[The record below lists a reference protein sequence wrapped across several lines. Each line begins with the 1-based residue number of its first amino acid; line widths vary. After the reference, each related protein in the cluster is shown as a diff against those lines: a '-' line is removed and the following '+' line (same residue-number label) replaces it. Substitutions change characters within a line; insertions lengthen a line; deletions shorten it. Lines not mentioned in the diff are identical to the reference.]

1 MISTL
6 RTKRTIEGS
15 RTARARR
22 RLATYLDLVQFQHT
36 VFALPFALAG
46 AVLGG
51 GGRPATAALL
61 LAVVAVVGLRTA
73 AMAFN
78 RLADRRFDAA
88 NPRTAERALV
98 TGEVSP
104 GAARALLVAGLALFA
119 AACAALGPWP
129 LRLAPLFAALAFGYS
144 FMKRWSAASHFV
156 LGAALALAPFG
167 GWLAT
172 AGDPRGYPWML
183 SLGVALWVAGFDIV
197 YACQDEAVDR
207 ATGLHSIPA
216 ALGAPRALRLAAA
229 LHLGAFLAFV
239 ATGALTGLAWPFF
252 AGLAG
257 VAAALFV
264 EHRAVS
270 ASDLSRIRFA
280 FFTLNG
286 VVSVTV
292 LAAVVAAFA
301 VAD

>member
-1 MISTL
+1 M
-6 RTKRTIEGS
+6 KRLP
-15 RTARARR
+15 ARIFE
-22 RLATYLDLVQFQHT
+22 LVQFQHT

-51 GGRPATAALL
+51 RGRPATAPLL
-61 LAVVAVVGLRTA
+61 LAIVAVVGLRTA

-78 RLADRRFDAA
+78 RIADRRFDAT
-88 NPRTAERALV
+88 NPRTAARSLV
-98 TGEVSP
+98 TGELSL
-104 GAARALLVAGLALFA
+104 ATAWALLAAGLALFV
-119 AACAALGPWP
+119 AACAALGTWP

-144 FMKRWSAASHFV
+144 FMKRFTAASHFV

-172 AGDPRGYPWML
+172 SGDPRGYPWTL

-207 ATGLHSIPA
+207 ATGLHSVPA
-216 ALGAPRALRLAAA
+216 KLGAARALRLAAA
-229 LHLGAFLAFV
+229 LHAGAFLAFV
-239 ATGALTGLAWPFF
+239 ATGVVTGLAWPFF
-252 AGLAG
+252 LGLAG
-257 VAAALFV
+257 VAAALLW

-270 ASDLSRIRFA
+270 AADLSRIRFA

-301 VAD
+301 VAG